1 MELAPERDLK
11 TGQSLWQKG
20 RAPPVGH
27 DRYDSNFRP
36 DAVVVG
42 TGISGALMADAL
54 QQAGLSIVAVD
65 RRQPMTGS
73 SPASTALLMAELDT
87 PLTKLVRKVGLK
99 AAAQVWLRSA
109 GAVQALGNR
118 ISDLGI
124 DCDYRGIDLSP
135 EMIALARRRFPKRS
149 FEVANL
155 LEQEPPFERCDY
167 VLASGIFY
175 LRREA
180 PEEYLR
186 SMIECMFAHCTR
198 GVAFNSLSAWGEE
211 LAFDDE
217 FRADPYLTLVTASSI
232 TERLALRHDYHPR
245 DFTIFMHRAGAK

>member
-1 MELAPERDLK
+1 MTDKPRTGRDFAR
-11 TGQSLWQKG
+11 G
-20 RAPPVGH
+20 
-27 DRYDSNFRP
+27 
-36 DAVVVG
+36 DAR
-42 TGISGALMADAL
+42 TRSHFDAL
-54 QQAGLSIVAVD
+54 ALAHGGDVRAVD
-65 RRQPMTGS
+65 WGS
-73 SPASTALLMAELDT
+73 RASQEARFSVLATIGDLRGCKLLDVGCGQGDLLAWLEL
-87 PLTKLVRKVGLK
+87 
-99 AAAQVWLRSA
+99 Q
-109 GAVQALGNR
+109 
-118 ISDLGI
+118 GI